1 MIWQD
6 AVIGI
11 GNWIFVLA
19 LIPSIISNKKPA
31 IATSLITAVVVTVI
45 AYCFFTLE
53 LYHSMISSVAV
64 GVCWW
69 VLFLQV
75 MLKKKGKLSINF

>member
-6 AVIGI
+6 VVIGV

-31 IATSLITAVVVTVI
+31 IATSLITAVVVTVFS
-45 AYCFFTLE
+45 YCFFTLE
-53 LYHSMISSVAV
+53 LYHSMISSIAV
-64 GVCWW
+64 GVSWW
-69 VLFLQV
+69 ILFLQV
-75 MLKKKGKLSINF
+75 ILKKKNKLSINF